1 MSDSVSHQIA
11 SPVFSAF
18 LDVNACLNAVLEGC
32 LGYGK
37 CPCFSCLRF
46 LRARGPDWLVHNSMV
61 VNGAEYLD

>member
-1 MSDSVSHQIA
+1 MSVSVRCQIA

-18 LDVNACLNAVLEGC
+18 LVVNACLNAVLEGC

-46 LRARGPDWLVHNSMV
+46 LRVLSPDWLVHNSV
-61 VNGAEYLD
+61 VANGAKYLD